1 MIVSELGGRPGRKDS
16 TISREVGNQSC
27 MIMNKA
33 GGLLHPICSVLEKL
47 WNMDTSQHT
56 QAHTHTGTHTHTTR
70 AL

>member
-1 MIVSELGGRPGRKDS
+1 
-16 TISREVGNQSC
+16 

-56 QAHTHTGTHTHTTR
+56 QADTHTGRHTHRQTHTQADTHTGRHTHTHHTR